1 MKLLDKLVL
10 KDLVPQFFIG
20 VAMFASL
27 YFALGPLLAASRF
40 LSQGFPPAL
49 IVKYMALNIL
59 PILGLTFP
67 MGMLLAV
74 LLGYG
79 RLSADSETVALFAG
93 GIPFLRVAVP
103 AAVLGLAVS
112 GAGYVI
118 NDPVAAYANH
128 EILGLKENIFKQPG
142 AASKSFDRAIY
153 SKNALQATIHVE
165 GGLDASAGALREV
178 TIVLYDAGGRPS
190 QTLYAPS
197 AHPLNNDLSSKEWQ
211 LDDVNVNSLS
221 NDLNT
226 LPSRLYSRHL
236 STNKIQVEALAK
248 TLNLSP
254 LLARI
259 QGDPNA
265 FPFSQLR
272 GFIGKLKTG
281 GFGRDPDVRFAEVS
295 LWNKIAL
302 PLASLVFA
310 LVGAPLALRPQRSSK
325 MTGWILAL
333 PIILVY
339 YILYTVMSSLA
350 RGGVCPPMLA
360 AFLPDIVGLLV
371 GIGLVWRRSVS

>member
-20 VAMFASL
+20 VGMFASL
-27 YFALGPLLAASRF
+27 YFALGPLLTASRF

-93 GIPFLRVAVP
+93 GIPFLRVAFP
-103 AAVLGLAVS
+103 AAALGLIVS

-118 NDPVAAYANH
+118 NDPLASYANDQ
-128 EILGLKENIFKQPG
+128 ILRMKENIFHQAG
-142 AASKSFDRAIY
+142 ASTKSFDRAVY
-153 SKNALQATIHVE
+153 DKDALQATIHVE
-165 GGLDASAGALREV
+165 GGLDAAAGVLRNV
-178 TIVLYDAGGRPS
+178 TIILYDAKGHPA
-190 QTLYAPS
+190 QTYYAQS
-197 AHPLNNDLSSKEWQ
+197 AHPLNNDLSSKEWA
-211 LDDVNVNSLS
+211 LEDVNINTLS
-221 NDLNT
+221 NSPNALPAHIYAQVLNT
-226 LPSRLYSRHL
+226 KDIH
-236 STNKIQVEALAK
+236 IEALTK
-248 TLNLSP
+248 TLDLSP
-254 LLARI
+254 LMKRI

-265 FPFSQLR
+265 FAFSRLR
-272 GFIGKLKTG
+272 GFIQKLKAG
-281 GFGRDPDVRFAEVS
+281 GFGHDPDVRFAEVT

-310 LVGAPLALRPQRSSK
+310 LVAAPLALRPQRTSK
-325 MTGWILAL
+325 MTGWILSL

-339 YILYTVMSSLA
+339 YLLYTIMSSMA
-350 RGGVCPPMLA
+350 RGGACPPLLA
-360 AFLPDIVGLLV
+360 AFLPDIVGLMV
-371 GIGLVWRRSVS
+371 GLGLVWRRSVS